1 MPTNQEMRNLVAHM
15 KLIPVPQLIKDRSIL
30 LIDDSIVRGTQLRE
44 TTDFLYESGA
54 KEVHVRPAC
63 PPIMFGC
70 KYLNFSRSKSEM
82 DLIAR
87 RVVKQFEGDNVSEE
101 TLAKYCDPDTP
112 EYAKMQEEIRKQ
124 LHFTTLRFHR
134 LDDMLDSTG
143 LPHEKL
149 CTYCWNGKE

>member
-1 MPTNQEMRNLVAHM
+1 MRRA
-15 KLIPVPQLIKDRSIL
+15 
-30 LIDDSIVRGTQLRE
+30 G
-44 TTDFLYESGA
+44 
-54 KEVHVRPAC
+54 

-87 RVVKQFEGDNVSEE
+87 RVVRQFEGENVSAE

-134 LDDMLDSTG
+134 LDDMLNSTG
-143 LPHEKL
+143 LNHECL
-149 CTYCWNGKE
+149 CTYCWNGEE